1 MDFRKGMMVI
11 MALAALMFAGCNDR
25 QAGSTEQGEA
35 GGEMTSKESGGG
47 ETDATSSAPAT
58 ASEGSGPQG
67 QVTDTL
73 WVMESRGTKQCEG
86 GGLTVEQSRGKLV
99 DGGIQVV
106 ESRCGVRTDRMY
118 PQVCGGAT
126 GDILLHRIPTAML
139 DAALE
144 LGFDPVGTVAY
155 QFSSCAP
162 KPGTG
167 SGRSDI

>member
-1 MDFRKGMMVI
+1 MDFRKWMVAI
-11 MALAALMFAGCNDR
+11 AALAVLALAGCGDR
-25 QAGSTEQGEA
+25 DTKSVDPRNAGGDTMSTE
-35 GGEMTSKESGGG
+35 
-47 ETDATSSAPAT
+47 
-58 ASEGSGPQG
+58 SEGSESGAAPSAPETQQGTGPQG

-86 GGLTVEQSRGKLV
+86 GGLTVEQSRGKLA

-118 PQVCGGAT
+118 PSVCGGAT

-144 LGFDPVGTVAY
+144 LGFDPVGNVAY

-162 KPGTG
+162 KQG
-167 SGRSDI
+167 SGSGASDI

>member
-1 MDFRKGMMVI
+1 MSFGKWMVA
-11 MALAALMFAGCNDR
+11 MVALTALVCAGCDDR
-25 QAGSTEQGEA
+25 GAKSPEPSNEESKMMPKDSNSEGASTE
-35 GGEMTSKESGGG
+35 TSV
-47 ETDATSSAPAT
+47 PA
-58 ASEGSGPQG
+58 SPQNSGPQG

-73 WVMESRGTKQCEG
+73 WVMESRGTRQCEG

-99 DGGIQVV
+99 DSGIQVV

-126 GDILLHRIPTAML
+126 GDILLHRIPSGML

-144 LGFDPVGTVAY
+144 LGFDPVGNVSY

-162 KPGTG
+162 KPVTG
-167 SGRSDI
+167 SGRSEI

>member
-1 MDFRKGMMVI
+1 MSVKKGIVMI
-11 MALAALMFAGCNDR
+11 MALAALVLAGCDDR
-25 QAGSTEQGEA
+25 HARSPEQDRVGGQMAPTESGSGETEAASSTPAASPGST
-35 GGEMTSKESGGG
+35 
-47 ETDATSSAPAT
+47 
-58 ASEGSGPQG
+58 PQG

-86 GGLTVEQSRGKLV
+86 GGMTVEQSRGKLV

-118 PQVCGGAT
+118 PQMCGGAT
-126 GDILLHRIPTAML
+126 GDILLHRIPSAML

-144 LGFDPVGTVAY
+144 LGFDPVGNVPY